1 MMESD
6 TAHELVRTA
15 GNGRLDTLKR
25 LRDAGADAN
34 GVGKLYPAYVATDRR
49 QVDCLRVLL
58 DHGAHMGMSYPESYW
73 GSALY
78 AAAALNVLP
87 CLRLMLEL
95 VNDPDTTNTCHET
108 AWHEAANRGQ
118 LGCARLLR
126 VHGTKGSSS
135 NTEA

>member
-6 TAHELVRTA
+6 TAHELVRVA
-15 GNGRLDTLKR
+15 GSGRLDTLKR
-25 LRDAGADAN
+25 LRDAGARLRDAGADAH
-34 GVGKLYPAYVATDRR
+34 GVGKLYPACVATDRR

-58 DHGAHMGMSYPESYW
+58 DHGAHMGMSYPESYR

-87 CLRLMLEL
+87 C
-95 VNDPDTTNTCHET
+95 
-108 AWHEAANRGQ
+108 
-118 LGCARLLR
+118 ARLLR
-126 VHGTKGSSS
+126 VHGAKGSSS